1 MSRTALTFR
10 EQSVRDVKVYHIDGK
25 IMGDNDTEKL
35 CNQIKKSKEEDS
47 RYFVINFR
55 YVKWINSLGLGNILS
70 CLTSIRNSGGDLR
83 LANVNDAA
91 MKSFELAG
99 IDALIKMYD
108 TIEEAVDS
116 FSS

>member
-25 IMGDNDTEKL
+25 ITGDNDTEKL

-47 RYFVINFR
+47 RYFVMNFR
-55 YVKWINSLGLGNILS
+55 QVKWINSLGLGNIIS
-70 CLTSIRNSGGDLR
+70 CLTSIRNRGGDLR
-83 LANVNDAA
+83 LANVHDAA
-91 MKSFELAG
+91 MKSFELTG

-108 TIEEAVDS
+108 TIDEAVDS